1 MQKIHE
7 YLGMIV
13 RNAQVLEQHLAYIV
27 ANDVFVKKTSSPML
41 RKDFEKVVEE
51 NNQYLNDLLYMP
63 LGDLLEQAEKNR
75 SVDKELL
82 SVIDK
87 NRIGRNFAVHKLF
100 KLSED
105 LSWAED
111 KKKDPRKFDVE
122 RKMKTLVDE
131 TYMLERRLIEL
142 RNSLAHKYNDTLKRY
157 VKK

>member
-27 ANDVFVKKTSSPML
+27 ANDVFVKKTATPML
-41 RKDFEKVVEE
+41 RKDFEKLIEE
-51 NNQYLNDLLYMP
+51 NNQFLNDLMYMP

-75 SVDKELL
+75 SISKELF

-100 KLSED
+100 KLSDD
-105 LSWAED
+105 LSWAVD
-111 KKKDPRKFDVE
+111 KKKDVRKDDVE
-122 RKMKTLVDE
+122 RKLRLLVDE
-131 TYMLERRLIEL
+131 TYQLERRLIEL
-142 RNSLAHKYNDTLKRY
+142 RNELAHKYNDTMKRY
-157 VKK
+157 TKR

>member
-13 RNAQVLEQHLAYIV
+13 RNAQILEQHLAYIV
-27 ANDVFVKKTSSPML
+27 ANDVFVKRTSTPML
-41 RKDFEKVVEE
+41 RKDFEKAVEE

-63 LGDLLEQAEKNR
+63 LGDLLEQADKNK
-75 SVDKELL
+75 SVDRELL

-100 KLSED
+100 KLSDD

-111 KKKDPRKFDVE
+111 KKKSLKKDDVE
-122 RKMKTLVDE
+122 RKMKSLVDE

-142 RNSLAHKYNDTLKRY
+142 RNALAHKYNDTLKRY

>member
-13 RNAQVLEQHLAYIV
+13 RNAQILEQHLAYIV
-27 ANDVFVKKTSSPML
+27 ANDVFVKKTTLLML
-41 RKDFEKVVEE
+41 KKDLEKIIAD

-82 SVIDK
+82 AVIDK

-100 KLSED
+100 KLSDD
-105 LSWAED
+105 LSWAGD
-111 KKKDPRKFDVE
+111 KNKDPRKFDVE
-122 RKMKTLVDE
+122 RKLKTLVDE

-142 RNSLAHKYNDTLKRY
+142 RNALAHKYNDTLKRY
-157 VKK
+157 AKK